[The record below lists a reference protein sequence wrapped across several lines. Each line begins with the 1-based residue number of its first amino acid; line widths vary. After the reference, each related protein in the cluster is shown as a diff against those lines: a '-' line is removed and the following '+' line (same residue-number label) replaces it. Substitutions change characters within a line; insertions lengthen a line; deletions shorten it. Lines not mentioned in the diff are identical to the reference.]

1 MLKSSYSEMVK
12 KEVKKNTQGIFDR
25 QIEMCELFARINA
38 NIDVNYK
45 VTNDCVLIRLCYDKN
60 S

>member
-1 MLKSSYSEMVK
+1 MVK

-25 QIEMCELFARINA
+25 QIEMCDFFARINA

-45 VTNDCVLIRLCYDKN
+45 VTNDCVLICLCYDKN